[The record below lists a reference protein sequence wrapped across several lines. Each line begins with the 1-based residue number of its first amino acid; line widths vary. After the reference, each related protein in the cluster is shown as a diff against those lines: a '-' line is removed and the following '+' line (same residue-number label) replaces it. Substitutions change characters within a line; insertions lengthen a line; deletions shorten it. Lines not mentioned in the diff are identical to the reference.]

1 MNSKSFFFLLI
12 FVISFIKIN
21 AQTDTSSVTVTS
33 DTILISK
40 DIPIV
45 KAHKPSRAI
54 LLSAVL
60 PGAGQA
66 YNRQYWKIPLFY
78 SALGTTAFAFDY
90 SNKQYQKYKD
100 GIINFNEHQE
110 DTTVQIIEIF
120 KDVDITTLTQ
130 EMDESR
136 RNRDLSVLVFLAIY
150 TLNIIDATVYAHLAN
165 FDVSDDLSIIIQPD
179 VIPIYSLKKQN
190 TIGVSICLKF

>member
-12 FVISFIKIN
+12 FVNFFIQIN
-21 AQTDTSSVTVTS
+21 AQTDTVTVTS
-33 DTILISK
+33 DTVIVSK
-40 DIPIV
+40 EIPIV

-66 YNRQYWKIPLFY
+66 YNKQYWKIPLFY

-90 SNKQYQKYKD
+90 SNKQYIKYKD
-100 GIINFNEHQE
+100 GIINFNENQL
-110 DTTVQIIEIF
+110 DTTVQILKIF
-120 KDVDITTLTQ
+120 EGVDKTTLEQ
-130 EMDESR
+130 EKDYFR
-136 RNRDLSVLVFLAIY
+136 RNRDLSALVFLAIY
-150 TLNIIDATVYAHLAN
+150 ALNIIDATVYAHLAN
-165 FDVSDDLSIIIQPD
+165 FDVSDDLSIMIQPE

-190 TIGVSICLKF
+190 TIGVSICFKF

>member
-12 FVISFIKIN
+12 FVNFFFQIN
-21 AQTDTSSVTVTS
+21 AQTDTLTVTN
-33 DTILISK
+33 DTVIVSK
-40 DIPIV
+40 EITIV
-45 KAHKPSRAI
+45 KIHHPSRAS

-66 YNRQYWKIPLFY
+66 YNKQYWKIPLFY
-78 SALGTTAFAFDY
+78 SALGTTAFTFGY
-90 SNKQYQKYKD
+90 FNKQYVKYKD
-100 GIINFNEHQE
+100 GIINYNENQE
-110 DTTVQIIEIF
+110 DTSVQILDIF
-120 KDVDITTLTQ
+120 EGIDKTTLEQ
-130 EMDESR
+130 EKDRFR
-136 RNRDLSVLVFLAIY
+136 RNRDLSALVFLAIY

-190 TIGVSICLKF
+190 TIGLSICLKF

>member
-12 FVISFIKIN
+12 FVSFFIQIN
-21 AQTDTSSVTVTS
+21 AQTDTVTVTS
-33 DTILISK
+33 DTILISN

-45 KAHKPSRAI
+45 KEHKPSRAI

-66 YNRQYWKIPLFY
+66 YNKQYWKIPLFY
-78 SALGTTAFAFDY
+78 SALGTTAFTFDY
-90 SNKQYQKYKD
+90 FNKQYLKYKG
-100 GIINFNEHQE
+100 GIINFNENLE
-110 DTTVQIIEIF
+110 DTTVQILEIF
-120 KDVDITTLTQ
+120 EGIDKTTLTQ
-130 EMDESR
+130 EKDRFR
-136 RNRDLSVLVFLAIY
+136 RNRDLSALVFLAIY

-179 VIPIYSLKKQN
+179 VIQIYSLKKQN
-190 TIGVSICLKF
+190 TIGLSICLKF